1 MTPIEFR
8 SVLYGTLGVTGA
20 ELAPDVALRDQLAVE
35 SSRMVELAI
44 LLEQDLGADLDDDV
58 DLAALSP
65 TELHRLVEPGPT
77 A

>member
-1 MTPIEFR
+1 MTLLEFR
-8 SVLYGTLGVTGA
+8 SMLYGTLGIGDA
-20 ELAPDVALRDQLAVE
+20 ELAPDIALRDQILVE

-65 TELHRLVEPGPT
+65 PELHRLVEPEPAG
-77 A
+77 